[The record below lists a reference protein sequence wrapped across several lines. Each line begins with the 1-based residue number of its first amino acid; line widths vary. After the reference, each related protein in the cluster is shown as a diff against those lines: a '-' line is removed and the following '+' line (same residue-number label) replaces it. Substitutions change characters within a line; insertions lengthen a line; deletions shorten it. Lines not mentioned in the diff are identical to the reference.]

1 MTGARMMEGIYV
13 AYYGFRMVLEE
24 GVVGG
29 HKRVV
34 EDELDYRR
42 NEFVWTTCVAQQ
54 ERCIIHMRGVIT
66 DEMYTAMI
74 DGRLECR
81 EDLTAQSVIIQ
92 WMMYGVYESLGFLTA
107 SFRSWVF
114 FSGVLFFLHVEL
126 DSLWR
131 VWDLVVGRRAQHN
144 SRETDAVWWVGCTDG
159 AGRDLGSFLLAKFVS
174 RRGNTCYMIDYECYK
189 GNKAMK
195 LNTEECAK
203 IVSRNKNLRI
213 EDYKFLLQTM
223 INSGLGEETYGPK
236 NIISGKKIHSIPRN
250 NVEFSSNG
258 KKYSLTHLM
267 VYLLGGCSMLLTNDP
282 GRKEQAILKLKCL
295 VRTHFGSND
304 EAHSCCMQV
313 EDDQGYGGFRLT
325 KFLTKAAAL
334 SLTKNLRVLLPK
346 VLPLWEIIRYAIK
359 KRGSKINLKSGIE
372 HFCIHPGG
380 RAVIDEVGVSLGL
393 NKYDLEP
400 ARMALHRFGN
410 TSAGGLW
417 YVLGYMEAKKRLKKG
432 DRVLMISLGAGFKCN
447 NCVWEVTRDM
457 NRPNVW
463 KGIIESYPPKKMES
477 PFLMKYGWINDESM
491 GFIRPEDIAQLMLA
505 SG

>member
-1 MTGARMMEGIYV
+1 
-13 AYYGFRMVLEE
+13 
-24 GVVGG
+24 
-29 HKRVV
+29 
-34 EDELDYRR
+34 
-42 NEFVWTTCVAQQ
+42 
-54 ERCIIHMRGVIT
+54 
-66 DEMYTAMI
+66 
-74 DGRLECR
+74 
-81 EDLTAQSVIIQ
+81 
-92 WMMYGVYESLGFLTA
+92 
-107 SFRSWVF
+107 
-114 FSGVLFFLHVEL
+114 
-126 DSLWR
+126 
-131 VWDLVVGRRAQHN
+131 
-144 SRETDAVWWVGCTDG
+144 
-159 AGRDLGSFLLAKFVS
+159 
-174 RRGNTCYMIDYECYK
+174 MIDYECYK

-195 LNTEECAK
+195 LSAEECAK

-213 EDYKFLLQTM
+213 EDFKFMLQTM

-236 NIISGKKIHSIPRN
+236 NIILGEEEHPKHVDSLLEMEEVFFDTLDGIFARSNISPSDVDILVV
-250 NVEFSSNG
+250 NVSLLSPVP
-258 KKYSLTHLM
+258 SLTSRIINHYKMREDVKAFNLSGM
-267 VYLLGGCSMLLTNDP
+267 GCSASLVAIDLVQQLFKTHRKKLAIVVSSESMAPNWYCGRERSMMLSNCLFRVGGCSMLLTNDRA
-282 GRKEQAILKLKCL
+282 RKNQAILKLKCL

-334 SLTKNLRVLLPK
+334 SLSKNFRVLLPK

-359 KRGSKINLKSGIE
+359 KRVSKINLKSGIE

-432 DRVLMISLGAGFKCN
+432 DRILMISLGAGFKCN
-447 NCVWEVTRDM
+447 NCVWEVTGDM

-477 PFLMKYGWINDESM
+477 PFLMRFGWLNDESM

>member
-1 MTGARMMEGIYV
+1 MEIT
-13 AYYGFRMVLEE
+13 
-24 GVVGG
+24 
-29 HKRVV
+29 
-34 EDELDYRR
+34 
-42 NEFVWTTCVAQQ
+42 TTC
-54 ERCIIHMRGVIT
+54 M
-66 DEMYTAMI
+66 
-74 DGRLECR
+74 L
-81 EDLTAQSVIIQ
+81 
-92 WMMYGVYESLGFLTA
+92 
-107 SFRSWVF
+107 
-114 FSGVLFFLHVEL
+114 LFTISYV
-126 DSLWR
+126 
-131 VWDLVVGRRAQHN
+131 
-144 SRETDAVWWVGCTDG
+144 
-159 AGRDLGSFLLAKFVS
+159 SFLLAKFVS

-236 NIISGKKIHSIPRN
+236 NIISGEEEHPKYVDSLSEMEEVFFDTLDGIFARSNISPSDVDILVV
-250 NVEFSSNG
+250 NVSLLSPVP
-258 KKYSLTHLM
+258 SLTSRIINHYKMREDVKAFNLSGMGCSASLVAVDLVQHLFKTHRKKLAIVVSSESM
-267 VYLLGGCSMLLTNDP
+267 AANWYCGRERSMMLSNCLFRVGGCSMLLTNDP

-432 DRVLMISLGAGFKCN
+432 DIVLMISLGAGFKCN
-447 NCVWEVTRDM
+447 NCIWEVTRDM

>member
-1 MTGARMMEGIYV
+1 MVPTDSLAPISME
-13 AYYGFRMVLEE
+13 LT
-24 GVVGG
+24 
-29 HKRVV
+29 
-34 EDELDYRR
+34 
-42 NEFVWTTCVAQQ
+42 TTC
-54 ERCIIHMRGVIT
+54 M
-66 DEMYTAMI
+66 
-74 DGRLECR
+74 L
-81 EDLTAQSVIIQ
+81 
-92 WMMYGVYESLGFLTA
+92 
-107 SFRSWVF
+107 
-114 FSGVLFFLHVEL
+114 LFTISYV
-126 DSLWR
+126 
-131 VWDLVVGRRAQHN
+131 
-144 SRETDAVWWVGCTDG
+144 
-159 AGRDLGSFLLAKFVS
+159 SFLLAKLVN

-195 LNTEECAK
+195 LSTEECAK

-213 EDYKFLLQTM
+213 EDFKFLLQTM

-236 NIISGKKIHSIPRN
+236 NIILGEEEHPKHADSLLEMDEVFFDTLDGIFARSNISPSDVDILVVNVSLLSGVP
-250 NVEFSSNG
+250 
-258 KKYSLTHLM
+258 SLTSRIINHYKMREDVKAFNLSGM
-267 VYLLGGCSMLLTNDP
+267 GCSASVVAIDLVQQLFKTHRKKLAIVVSSESMAPNWYCGRERSMMLSNCLFRVGGCSMLLTNDRA
-282 GRKEQAILKLKCL
+282 RKNQAILKLKCL

-325 KFLTKAAAL
+325 KFLTKAAGL
-334 SLTKNLRVLLPK
+334 SLSKNFRVLLPK

-359 KRGSKINLKSGIE
+359 KGSSKINLKSGIE

-432 DRVLMISLGAGFKCN
+432 DRILMISLGAGFKCN

-477 PFLMKYGWINDESM
+477 PFLMRFGWLNDESM
-491 GFIRPEDIAQLMLA
+491 GFIRPEDISQLMLA